1 VGYGDRFPVTTE
13 GRVLA
18 ALLMTAG
25 VGLFG
30 TLSGFVASWF
40 LKAPAAAESPSGS
53 EVAELRAEVERL
65 RLELAAARDRAS
77 STTDDRYIP

>member
-1 VGYGDRFPVTTE
+1 MTSE

-40 LKAPAAAESPSGS
+40 LKAPAAADSPSDS
-53 EVAELRAEVERL
+53 DVAALRAEVARL
-65 RLELAAARDRAS
+65 RADLAAAREGEHAPS
-77 STTDDRYIP
+77 